1 MSDNYENNINIVDVA
16 VTTEAIDLILV
27 KKIAAARKLS
37 DQEVIKML
45 THNVF
50 TVNQYAALI
59 GKAYQTVN
67 NMTRLKTKEGKEL
80 KVTRELTICYP
91 FSTRDEKS
99 ANQGPKFILRNRN
112 AMARIER
119 LLK

>member
-1 MSDNYENNINIVDVA
+1 MSDNYEININVVEVA
-16 VTTEAIDLILV
+16 VTTEAIDLNLV
-27 KKIAAARKLS
+27 KRISVARKLS
-37 DQEVIKML
+37 EQEVIKML

-67 NMTRLKTKEGKEL
+67 NMTRLKIKEGKEL
-80 KVTRELTICYP
+80 KARRELTICYP
-91 FSTRDEKS
+91 FSTRDEDGAS
-99 ANQGPKFILRNRN
+99 QGPKFIHRNKN
-112 AMARIER
+112 AMDRIER